1 MIQNYCCALKIN
13 PICFH
18 SMDIIFKK
26 GTTKN
31 TITCT
36 RSDGTSTW
44 QEAEPFHILHDLT
57 HYAVETTLGT
67 QQGFYGLLQQGLD
80 ITDFEKKQKITPQ
93 TLPREAI
100 RTEILVTL
108 FLTEINDHQPLA
120 DFNQTFAET
129 IRPYGIDII
138 PLDQNLLTTIRMMRD
153 NLIKKWKNL
162 SSGSTLALRYPAN

>member
-1 MIQNYCCALKIN
+1 M
-13 PICFH
+13 
-18 SMDIIFKK
+18 
-26 GTTKN
+26 
-31 TITCT
+31 

-44 QEAEPFHILHDLT
+44 QEAEPFLILHDLT

-67 QQGFYGLLQQGLD
+67 KQGFYGLLQEGLD

-108 FLTEINDHQPLA
+108 FLTELNDQQPLT
-120 DFNQTFAET
+120 DFNHTFAET
-129 IRPYGIDII
+129 IRSYGIEAT
-138 PLDQNLLTTIRMMRD
+138 PLNENQLASIRTLLD

-162 SSGSTLALRYPAN
+162 SSGSTLALRYPIN